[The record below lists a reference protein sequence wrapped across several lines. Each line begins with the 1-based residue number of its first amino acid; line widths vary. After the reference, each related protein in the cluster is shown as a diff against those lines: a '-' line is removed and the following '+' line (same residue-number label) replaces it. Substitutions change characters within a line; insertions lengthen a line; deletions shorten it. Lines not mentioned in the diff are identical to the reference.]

1 MRRTD
6 DYIRAGADASIR
18 KDFED
23 GIDAPLVGDSRRRTA
38 SQEADR
44 RRREREMSGFMAL
57 QAATS
62 G

>member
-1 MRRTD
+1 MRRID
-6 DYIRAGADASIR
+6 DYIKAGADPKIR
-18 KDFED
+18 DEFMD
-23 GIDAPLVGDSRRRTA
+23 GIDTPLIGGGTRTA

-44 RRREREMSGFMAL
+44 RRREREMAGFMAL